1 MWKLFTRSAKNV
13 VLSSQ
18 KEALGLGDGYVSTE
32 HVLLGLLRHPDC
44 MALQVLG
51 RMQISSEWLESKV
64 AEKAWKGE
72 PIECAELT
80 LTPRVKRVVDL
91 AHDEAQKLGNNYIG
105 TEHLLLG
112 LVRERDG
119 LAGRIL
125 ANAGVNIDNARSF
138 TRVIQDELGDMEHGQ
153 TEPSE

>member
-1 MWKLFTRSAKNV
+1 
-13 VLSSQ
+13 
-18 KEALGLGDGYVSTE
+18 
-32 HVLLGLLRHPDC
+32 
-44 MALQVLG
+44 
-51 RMQISSEWLESKV
+51 MQISSEWLESKV